1 LKRIR
6 VLIADDHPILRS
18 GIASLL
24 SSQPDMEIAGEA
36 GSVPEVL
43 NRAIQLR
50 PDVVVLDLS
59 MPGGGGLKA
68 LPEIRRECPD
78 ARVVVLTIH
87 DDQPYL
93 LSALAAGASGYL
105 LKSADFGELRSAI
118 RAVHGGRT
126 YISVPVGPGPE
137 KAAAQKP
144 ANAAIVAKELSQR
157 ERQILRLL
165 ALGHTYRSIAEQLHL
180 SERSVETY
188 RSRLVAKLGLPSR
201 AALVRYA
208 LSSGMLDEAP

>member
-6 VLIADDHPILRS
+6 VLIADDHPILRA

-24 SSQPDMEIAGEA
+24 GSQPDMEIAGEA

-43 NRAIQLR
+43 DRSARLR

-68 LPEIRRECPD
+68 LPEIRRQCPD
-78 ARVVVLTIH
+78 ARVVVLTMH

-126 YISVPVGPGPE
+126 YVSVPVGPGTAKPPSIGGTAGIAGL
-137 KAAAQKP
+137 AAK
-144 ANAAIVAKELSQR
+144 KLSPR
-157 ERQILRLL
+157 EHQILRLL
-165 ALGHTYRSIAEQLHL
+165 ALGHTYRSIAGELHV

-188 RSRLVAKLGLPSR
+188 RSRLVSKLGLPSR

-208 LSSGMLDEAP
+208 LASGLLE